1 MKATKAIVT
10 GVAAFAAVAMLGN
23 APFAGV
29 EVGKPAPDFKATD
42 SNGKEF
48 NLADYKGKTVVLE
61 WTNHGCPYVVS
72 HYQGNMQ
79 ALQKKYTEKGV
90 VWITVISSKPGSQGH
105 VDGAGANELSKSRGA
120 VPTRVVLDPSGVI
133 GKQYDA
139 KTTPHMFVIDA
150 NGVLRYDGAIDANRS
165 SRAADHKPED
175 SYVAHALDAVMS
187 KGEVKVTKTQPYGC
201 NVKY

>member
-1 MKATKAIVT
+1 MKPTKAIVSFA
-10 GVAAFAAVAMLGN
+10 VCMAAVSMLGN

-29 EVGKPAPDFKATD
+29 EVGKPAPNFAATD
-42 SNGKEF
+42 SNGKAL
-48 NLADYKGKTVVLE
+48 NLADYKGKVVVLE
-61 WTNHGCPYVVS
+61 WTNDGCPYVVA

-90 VWITVISSKPGSQGH
+90 VWISIISSKPGAQGYA
-105 VDGAGANELSKSRGA
+105 DGGRANELSKSRGA
-120 VPTRVVLDPSGVI
+120 VPSRVVLDPTGVI

-150 NGVLRYDGAIDANRS
+150 DGVLRYDGAIDATRS

-175 SYVAHALDAVMS
+175 SYVAHALDAVMA